1 MTGHKNGEPGPVHW
15 GDTWCLCLGP
25 TGSQLVSSKCQ
36 AEMPT
41 RDGTWPSSLG
51 RHLVLVPRPHWES
64 TGFIQLHSFTFN
76 FLNYL
81 KNTCKAHNHVGAR
94 KSSCSN
100 SIFPYH
106 RLMGPMAPAY
116 PSFSATRLSQPFKF
130 KFWPQRPGAQGT
142 PSTNFPMHIASTSDV
157 KPLA

>member
-64 TGFIQLHSFTFN
+64 TGFIQVHSFTFN

-81 KNTCKAHNHVGAR
+81 NTPVRPTTMLGQGNVHAQIRSIHITGSWGPWPPPIPVSQLPGCPNF
-94 KSSCSN
+94 SN
-100 SIFPYH
+100 SNFGH
-106 RLMGPMAPAY
+106 NGMVRKAPLVQI
-116 PSFSATRLSQPFKF
+116 SR
-130 KFWPQRPGAQGT
+130 RE
-142 PSTNFPMHIASTSDV
+142 
-157 KPLA
+157 